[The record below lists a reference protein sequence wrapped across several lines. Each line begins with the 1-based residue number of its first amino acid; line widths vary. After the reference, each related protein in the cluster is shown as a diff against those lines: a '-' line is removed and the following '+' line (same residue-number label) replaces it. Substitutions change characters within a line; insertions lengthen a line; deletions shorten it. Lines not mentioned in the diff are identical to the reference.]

1 MKCQGYEGTEF
12 VALYP
17 ALELLKS
24 GVGIGARTR
33 GDEGVALFDFLA
45 QAGELVLSA
54 MMLTCTHRFIAPH
67 DEALA
72 FIFDFGEG
80 GIE

>member
-1 MKCQGYEGTEF
+1 

-33 GDEGVALFDFLA
+33 GDKDVAVFDFIA
-45 QAGELVLSA
+45 QAGQFVLSA
-54 MMLTCTHRFIAPH
+54 IVLFT
-67 DEALA
+67 
-72 FIFDFGEG
+72 
-80 GIE
+80 